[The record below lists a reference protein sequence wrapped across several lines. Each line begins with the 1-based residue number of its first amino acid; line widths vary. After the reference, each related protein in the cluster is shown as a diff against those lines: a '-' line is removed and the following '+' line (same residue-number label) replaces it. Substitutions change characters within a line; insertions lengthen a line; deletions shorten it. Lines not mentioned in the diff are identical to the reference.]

1 MEELKINKATVI
13 DCFKNASDETKDAL
27 KHLFGEKVFEFDYT
41 SIRTFEDACRKRGIS
56 SVVPG
61 VTTRDDYDKKAM
73 LSSLALYQLLIIQ
86 DAINDGQPLDEDG
99 DAWYPYWILYSKE
112 EITEMGEDK
121 RKANG
126 IVLPSCV
133 SASTSEL
140 AGVRGANAVNRGA
153 STYTLFG
160 FPLCFGSKEKALYAG
175 KQFESLY
182 LQYYGLKLQE
192 GEK

>member
-112 EITEMGEDK
+112 EIAEMGEDK

-126 IVLPSCV
+126 IALLSCV
-133 SASTSEL
+133 SANASEY
-140 AGVRGANAVNRGA
+140 AGVRGASAYSRGA
-153 STYTLFG
+153 NTLTYFG

>member
-1 MEELKINKATVI
+1 MEELKINKATVVS
-13 DCFKNASDETKDAL
+13 CFNNASEETKDAL
-27 KHLFGEKVFEFDYT
+27 KHLFGEKIFEFDYT
-41 SIRTFEDACRKRGIS
+41 SIKTFEDACKKKGIS
-56 SVVPG
+56 NTVIQIHG
-61 VTTRDDYDKKAM
+61 VFDNKAY
-73 LSSLALYQLLIIQ
+73 SQAHALYQLMIIQ

-112 EITEMGEDK
+112 EIAEMGEDK

-126 IVLPSCV
+126 IILLSCV
-133 SASTSEL
+133 GANLSEY
-140 AGVRGANAVNRGA
+140 AGVRGAYAYSRGA
-153 STYTLFG
+153 HTYANYG

>member
-13 DCFKNASDETKDAL
+13 SCFINASEETKDAL

-41 SIRTFEDACRKRGIS
+41 SIKTFEDACNRMWIS
-56 SVVPG
+56 AGTLSAVG
-61 VTTRDDYDKKAM
+61 NHCDKAFKQANAM
-73 LSSLALYQLLIIQ
+73 YKLMIIQ
-86 DAINDGQPLDEDG
+86 KAINDGHPLDEDG
-99 DAWYPYWILYSKE
+99 DAWYPYWVLYSKE
-112 EITEMGEDK
+112 EIAEMGEDK

-126 IVLPSCV
+126 IKLLSCV
-133 SASTSEL
+133 SASNSEL
-140 AGVRGANAVNRGA
+140 AGVRGAYATYRGA
-153 STYTLFG
+153 STYTNFG

-182 LQYYGLKLQE
+182 LEYYGLKLQE

>member
-1 MEELKINKATVI
+1 MEELKINKATVVS
-13 DCFKNASDETKDAL
+13 CFNNASEETKDAL

-41 SIRTFEDACRKRGIS
+41 SIKTFEDACKKKGIS
-56 SVVPG
+56 NTGIQIHG
-61 VTTRDDYDKKAM
+61 VFDNKAY
-73 LSSLALYQLLIIQ
+73 SQAHALYQLMIIQ

-112 EITEMGEDK
+112 EIAEMGENK
-121 RKANG
+121 RKSNG
-126 IVLPSCV
+126 IKLLSCV
-133 SASTSEL
+133 GAGDSES
-140 AGVRGANAVNRGA
+140 AGVRGASAYGRGA
-153 STYTLFG
+153 GADTYCG
-160 FPLCFGSKEKALYAG
+160 FPLCFGSEKKALYAG

>member
-13 DCFKNASDETKDAL
+13 HCFNNASEETKDAL

-41 SIRTFEDACRKRGIS
+41 SIKTFEDACNRMWIS
-56 SVVPG
+56 AG
-61 VTTRDDYDKKAM
+61 T
-73 LSSLALYQLLIIQ
+73 LSAVGNHCDRAFKQANALYKLMIIQ
-86 DAINDGQPLDEDG
+86 DAINDGHPLDEDG
-99 DAWYPYWILYSKE
+99 DEWYPYWVLYSKE
-112 EITEMGEDK
+112 EIVEMGEDK

-126 IVLPSCV
+126 IKLLSCV
-133 SASTSEL
+133 SASYSGY
-140 AGVRGANAVNRGA
+140 AGVRGAGAYYRGA
-153 STYTLFG
+153 STSTHYG

-182 LQYYGLKLQE
+182 LEYYGLKLQE

>member
-1 MEELKINKATVI
+1 MEELKINKATVVS
-13 DCFKNASDETKDAL
+13 CFNNASEETKDAL

-41 SIRTFEDACRKRGIS
+41 SIKTFEDACNRVGLDTNVLA
-56 SVVPG
+56 VV
-61 VTTRDDYDKKAM
+61 TRNHDGLAYAQAN
-73 LSSLALYQLLIIQ
+73 ALYKLMVIQ
-86 DAINDGQPLDEDG
+86 NAINDGQPLDEDG

-112 EITEMGEDK
+112 EIAEMGEDK

-126 IVLPSCV
+126 IKLLSCV
-133 SASTSEL
+133 GAVNSET
-140 AGVRGANAVNRGA
+140 AGVRGAYAFYRGA
-153 STYTLFG
+153 YTYTYYG

>member
-1 MEELKINKATVI
+1 MDELKINKATVI
-13 DCFKNASDETKDAL
+13 DCFNNASEETKDAL

-41 SIRTFEDACRKRGIS
+41 SIKTFEDACRKRGIS

-61 VTTRDDYDKKAM
+61 VTTRDDYGKKAM

-112 EITEMGEDK
+112 EIAEMGEDK

-126 IVLPSCV
+126 IALLSCV
-133 SASTSEL
+133 SAYHSEN
-140 AGVRGANAVNRGA
+140 AGVRGAYASIRGA
-153 STYTLFG
+153 HTFTHSG

>member
-13 DCFKNASDETKDAL
+13 DCFNNASEETKDAL

-41 SIRTFEDACRKRGIS
+41 SIKTFEDACNRIRVNANTLSAVGNHFN
-56 SVVPG
+56 
-61 VTTRDDYDKKAM
+61 KAFAQAN
-73 LSSLALYQLLIIQ
+73 ALYKLMIIQ
-86 DAINDGQPLDEDG
+86 DAINNGHPLDEDG
-99 DAWYPYWILYSKE
+99 DAWYPYWVLYSKE
-112 EITEMGEDK
+112 EIAEMGEDK

-126 IVLPSCV
+126 IRLLSCV
-133 SASTSEL
+133 SASYSEL
-140 AGVRGANAVNRGA
+140 AGVRGAYANSRGA
-153 STYTLFG
+153 STNTNCG
-160 FPLCFGSKEKALYAG
+160 FPLCFGSEAKALYAG